1 MLNVCGD
8 RDLSK
13 YDVGIRIADRL
24 GVSRELI
31 RPIRMA
37 ESDGVFK
44 TKRAVSTL
52 MDNALVKEILH
63 LDTIDFQI

>member
-1 MLNVCGD
+1 M
-8 RDLSK
+8 
-13 YDVGIRIADRL
+13 

-37 ESDGVFK
+37 ESDGVCK